1 MASFAQEK
9 EMTAHLLL
17 IAEAGTYAGYFE
29 QGTDSD
35 GVVSAWF
42 LTNDS
47 DKAAADT
54 LLDAKVAELTADD
67 IGSETSGGEGPSD
80 FDGYTPI
87 HYDDDVVGVNYRTW
101 FVKDANGDY
110 YKTDNG
116 NSDNLAQVS
125 DASEIA
131 TLLTDSGYIV

>member
-67 IGSETSGGEGPSD
+67 IGSETSAGEGPSD

-87 HYDDDVVGVNYRTW
+87 HYDDDVAGADYRAW
-101 FVKDANGDY
+101 FVNADGDY
-110 YKTDNG
+110 FKADNG